1 MSRILLMNLRAKPRI
16 DYKLLH
22 KTGEK
27 VFKKFDGNNQKME
40 DENLKEKFERKFNL
54 KEEEVL
60 NELTIFGDIKHCWGI
75 YDIEEWDT
83 EDEIN
88 EGIKCVS
95 DLSLEYRHIHV
106 VLKRKL
112 GDNYNEKY
120 PDYDKNVHSL
130 TMFTMRNTL
139 TMVMCIV

>member
-1 MSRILLMNLRAKPRI
+1 
-16 DYKLLH
+16 
-22 KTGEK
+22 
-27 VFKKFDGNNQKME
+27 ME
-40 DENLKEKFERKFNL
+40 DENLKENLNGNL
-54 KEEEVL
+54 KEEEIL

-88 EGIKCVS
+88 EGLKCVS

-112 GDNYNEKY
+112 GDNYN
-120 PDYDKNVHSL
+120 
-130 TMFTMRNTL
+130 
-139 TMVMCIV
+139 